1 MFTKNRD
8 FMLFIKDKL
17 ILEKILANFVFDF
30 KKDKNFIYDDN
41 LVLSPFYSREKIEFL
56 LKNAKKEILIYFP
69 YFDDV

>member
-41 LVLSPFYSREKIEFL
+41 FVLSPFYSREKIEFL

-69 YFDDV
+69 YFNDI